1 MCNLQLKQVEYRR
14 YVAFL
19 RFECHLNC
27 AIKYSVKNQI
37 LPVLNIIFFSW
48 KLQSNISFDFR
59 GQFFMKFVSIK
70 PFFFCSLLKRCYLII
85 KKGWIYVNLVRL
97 LSIAHLILF
106 FYSSIVVV
114 GCIQRKR
121 NNVST
126 EASINPLE
134 CRIFCVFSLFFFLF
148 CSVYV

>member
-1 MCNLQLKQVEYRR
+1 MV
-14 YVAFL
+14 FL

-27 AIKYSVKNQI
+27 SIKYSVKNQI
-37 LPVLNIIFFSW
+37 LPVLNKKKISW
-48 KLQSNISFDFR
+48 KLQSNISFDLR

-70 PFFFCSLLKRCYLII
+70 PFFCCLLKRCYLII

-106 FYSSIVVV
+106 FTSSIVVV

-134 CRIFCVFSLFFFLF
+134 CRIFCVFSLLLCRIFFLF
-148 CSVYV
+148 

>member
-1 MCNLQLKQVEYRR
+1 MCNLQLKQVEYSR

-48 KLQSNISFDFR
+48 KLQSNISFDLR

-70 PFFFCSLLKRCYLII
+70 PFFF
-85 KKGWIYVNLVRL
+85 L
-97 LSIAHLILF
+97 LSFEEMLFDNKKRLNICKFGSSFIYCTPHPIFLF
-106 FYSSIVVV
+106 FYCCCWLYSA
-114 GCIQRKR
+114 KKK
-121 NNVST
+121 
-126 EASINPLE
+126 
-134 CRIFCVFSLFFFLF
+134 
-148 CSVYV
+148 